1 MRMAHLT
8 VMAAAALVALVAGS
22 AITAQP
28 RRTPTTAPAGTAPL
42 LPLSQRDLGGSREE
56 GCGCAFFIGRTT
68 LVMAVGNEVTIRTSR
83 GRQVCRTTDE
93 QFSVMGDGNGAA
105 VCAGVR
111 LSLRRTGPVQAR
123 PGTDSA
129 DWRAALTLGQGRMRR
144 TLAGRYGCS
153 C

>member
-8 VMAAAALVALVAGS
+8 VMAAAALATFVAGS

-28 RRTPTTAPAGTAPL
+28 RRTPSTAPL

-56 GCGCAFFIGRTT
+56 GCGCAFSIGRTS
-68 LVMAVGNEVTIRTSR
+68 LVMAINNEVTIRTR
-83 GRQVCRTTDE
+83 GGRQVCRTTDE
-93 QFSVMGDGNGAA
+93 QFSVMGDGNGEA

-111 LSLRRTGPVQAR
+111 LGLRRTGPVRAR